1 MDPQGLGLKRII
13 LFRFHDQYDV
23 CINRIEYL
31 RRFNP
36 SSPVF
41 GLYGGSASAFEE
53 AGRALSGHL
62 DGIWRIPVEAPKWK
76 WRHGDISLA
85 LWYREVGRHIP
96 FDMLHLA
103 EWDLLLLG
111 NLEDIYG
118 RAGTEGVALV
128 GLTPLARIQHK
139 WHWTTK
145 EPLATEWRQLQA
157 HVERRYGWKGP
168 YLACQGPGNAFS
180 REFLERYAQEELP
193 ELVHEELR
201 IPLYAQAWGFK
212 VDPLP
217 RIYREIQDPA
227 EMTFFNCERRLI
239 KEQVIRRQLA
249 TPMGR
254 RVFHPY
260 REVFQAVP
268 PWWRF

>member
-1 MDPQGLGLKRII
+1 MKRII
-13 LFRFHDQYDV
+13 LFRFHDAFDV
-23 CINRIEYL
+23 CINRIAYL

-36 SSPVF
+36 ATSVF
-41 GLYGGSASAFEE
+41 GLYGGSHSAFPE
-53 AGRALSGHL
+53 ALRALSGHL
-62 DGIWRIPVEAPKWK
+62 DGIWEIPVESPKWK
-76 WRHGDISLA
+76 WQHGDISLA
-85 LWYREVGRHIP
+85 LWYRSVGRHLP

-111 NLEDIYG
+111 NLDDIYG
-118 RAGTEGVALV
+118 PAGAEGVALT

-145 EPLATEWRQLQA
+145 EPLATQWNQLRD
-157 HVERRYGWKGP
+157 HVERRHGWKGP
-168 YLACQGPGNAFS
+168 YLACQGPANAFS
-180 REFLERYAQEELP
+180 RAFLERYSREELP
-193 ELVHEELR
+193 ELAHDELR
-201 IPLYAQAWGFK
+201 IPLYAQALGFS

-217 RIYREIQDPA
+217 HIYREIQDPA

-239 KEQVIRRQLA
+239 EERTIRRQLA

-260 REVFQAVP
+260 REIFRAER
-268 PWWRF
+268 PWWYF